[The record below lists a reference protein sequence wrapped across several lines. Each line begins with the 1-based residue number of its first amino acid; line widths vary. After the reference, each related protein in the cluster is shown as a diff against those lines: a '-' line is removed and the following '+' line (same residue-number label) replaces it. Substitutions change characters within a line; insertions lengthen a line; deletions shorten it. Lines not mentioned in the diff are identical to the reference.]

1 MTTTPPPLTLVVGAE
16 PLLASRA
23 VSEVLAAAR
32 AADPATERRDVDLRA
47 EAAAGDLAQA
57 LSPSLFG
64 ESAVVIVGGLEE
76 ADDAVLILL
85 NEVLAAPEPGTWVVA
100 LHGGGAKGKGHL
112 DRLRKAG
119 AEVVPADKLKPKDLD
134 AFVVREFRRHRRRAT
149 GEAVSALRA
158 AVGDDL
164 TSLAAACGQLAVD
177 VESDPIGLDDVTAYH
192 EGVAGVKPWT
202 LSDAVWSGDGQ
213 TVLVTL
219 RWLLDS
225 DPGASVAVPGAVA
238 GGLRTLLRLA
248 AAPAGMGANELAR
261 EVGAPAWKL
270 DSLRRTLRQWSPR
283 ALAEAAVAL
292 AAADAGMKGGIDG
305 EGLDPVQKR
314 LLLERTLLAIARS
327 RHGAA

>member
-225 DPGASVAVPGAVA
+225 DPGRRWRCQC
-238 GGLRTLLRLA
+238 GGRRAAHA
-248 AAPAGMGANELAR
+248 AASGRCPAGMGANELAR